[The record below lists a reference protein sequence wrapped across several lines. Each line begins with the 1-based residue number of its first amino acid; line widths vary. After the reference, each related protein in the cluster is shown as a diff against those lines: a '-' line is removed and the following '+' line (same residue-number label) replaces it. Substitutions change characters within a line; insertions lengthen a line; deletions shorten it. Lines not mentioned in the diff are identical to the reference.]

1 MVKDPYLTKQTLI
14 QRAKNPDDQ
23 QAWEEFTAYYTS
35 FIYMVLKR
43 ISYNHQDHDDL
54 AQEILLKLWSKLK
67 KYEPQKYKF
76 RTWLSTVI
84 RNTFLN
90 FIDKKSRQQKREE
103 KAFSDTQNDDM
114 ESSSQLTQIIQ
125 QEWEIFTIN
134 LAMERIRP
142 HFSESA
148 LTVFEMILENT
159 PTKEIAEKT
168 SMSENNI
175 CKIKS
180 RIKERLQREVRLIN
194 HEA

>member
-103 KAFSDTQNDDM
+103 KAFSDTQNDDI
-114 ESSSQLTQIIQ
+114 ESSSQLMQIIQ
-125 QEWEIFTIN
+125 EEWEIFTIN